1 VRGFARFGAYPD
13 RVPSRRSLN
22 GPVRVHRFDPGSGWT
37 LDEARGLLDQGYSVT
52 HVERRTG
59 WPRPMLLAG
68 GRRAQR
74 S

>member
-1 VRGFARFGAYPD
+1 
-13 RVPSRRSLN
+13 VPSRRSLN
-22 GPVRVHRFDPGSGWT
+22 GPVSVRQFDPGSGWT
-37 LDEARGLLDQGYSVT
+37 LDEARDLLDQGYAVA

-68 GRRAQR
+68 RRDAVR

>member
-1 VRGFARFGAYPD
+1 
-13 RVPSRRSLN
+13 LN
-22 GPVRVHRFDPGSGWT
+22 GPVSVRRFDPGSGWT
-37 LDEARGLLDQGYSVT
+37 LDEARALLDQGYAVA

-68 GRRAQR
+68 RRRAVP